1 MRPAV
6 VAAVVAARAADD
18 RVSRFEEELMNIT
31 AEAVKQL
38 RERTGAGMMECK
50 KALVE
55 ANGDADVA
63 AENMRKTGLAK
74 ADKKASR
81 VAAEGV
87 VVIEKSADGKT
98 GVLVEVNSETDFVAR
113 GDDFRAFAS
122 DVAKAAL
129 AAQAASVE
137 AVNGLKLASGE
148 TVDEKRRALI
158 AKIGEKLD
166 VRRVAFVS
174 APTLIG
180 SYVHTDNKKAALVAV
195 EGGDADLA
203 RDLAMQVVAASPRYL
218 TPADAPAEMVAKER
232 EIETAKALAEG
243 KPPEIVAKMIEGR
256 LRKSI
261 NEFALTGQVFVK
273 DGELTIEKLL
283 KNAKASVKS
292 FERFEVGAGIEKR
305 QDDFVGEVMAQVK
318 AQAKTDDKK
327 SDGTDPPATKH

>member
-1 MRPAV
+1 
-6 VAAVVAARAADD
+6 
-18 RVSRFEEELMNIT
+18 MNIS
-31 AEAVKQL
+31 ADAVKQL

-55 ANGDADVA
+55 ANGDADIA
-63 AENMRKTGLAK
+63 AENMRKAGLAK

-87 VVIEKSADGKT
+87 VVIEKSADGKS

-113 GDDFRAFAS
+113 GDDFRGFAA

-129 AAQAASVE
+129 AAKAATVE

-174 APTLIG
+174 APTLVG

-283 KNAKASVKS
+283 KNAKASVKG

-305 QDDFVGEVMAQVK
+305 QDDFVNEVMAQVK
-318 AQAKTDDKK
+318 AQTKTDDKK
-327 SDGTDPPATKH
+327 SDGNDRPATKH

>member
-1 MRPAV
+1 
-6 VAAVVAARAADD
+6 
-18 RVSRFEEELMNIT
+18 MNIT

-55 ANGDADVA
+55 ANGDADMA
-63 AENMRKTGLAK
+63 AENMRKAGLAK

-87 VVIEKSADGKT
+87 VVVEKSADGKT
-98 GVLVEVNSETDFVAR
+98 GVLVEINSETDFVAR

-122 DVAKAAL
+122 EVAKVAL
-129 AAQAASVE
+129 ASNAATIE
-137 AVNGLKLASGE
+137 ALNSARLASGE

-158 AKIGEKLD
+158 AKIGENLT
-166 VRRVAFVS
+166 VRRVSLVT
-174 APTLIG
+174 APTLVG
-180 SYVHTDNKKAALVAV
+180 SYVHTDSKKAALVAV
-195 EGGDADLA
+195 EGGDAELA

-218 TPADAPAEMVAKER
+218 TPADAPADLVAKER
-232 EIETAKALAEG
+232 EIETDKAKQEPANASKPAEILA
-243 KPPEIVAKMIEGR
+243 KIVEGR

-273 DGELTIEKLL
+273 DGDLTIEKLL
-283 KNAKASVKS
+283 QKSKASVKA
-292 FERFEVGAGIEKR
+292 FERFEVGAGIEKK

-318 AQAKTDDKK
+318 AQTK
-327 SDGTDPPATKH
+327 TDPPATKH